1 MTFTEY
7 FEDAPQMT
15 SGEKKK
21 LSAITLKTE
30 HTLYQQE
37 QLIFRCARN
46 TAMEVHLTKEF
57 TWTQINLKSWFWTK
71 VLIRIQSLL
80 KTV

>member
-21 LSAITLKTE
+21 LSAITIKLSTRFTSKNNSSLDVHVTPQWKCISRRNLPE
-30 HTLYQQE
+30 HK
-37 QLIFRCARN
+37 LI
-46 TAMEVHLTKEF
+46 
-57 TWTQINLKSWFWTK
+57 
-71 VLIRIQSLL
+71 
-80 KTV
+80 